1 MFTAIGAALA
11 FLGVALGAFAAH
23 GLKATLTPEM
33 LEIFQTGVRYH
44 LIHAVALFAL
54 GQGFD
59 RLTPRLATWAGW
71 LMVAGIAVFS
81 GTLYILAV
89 TGVRW
94 LGAITPLG
102 GTALLAGWV
111 LLAVSGW
118 IQKK

>member
-1 MFTAIGAALA
+1 MFAMIGAILG

-23 GLKATLTPEM
+23 GLKDSLSPEM
-33 LEIFQTGVRYH
+33 LVIFQTGVRYH

-54 GQGFD
+54 GLGID
-59 RLTPRLATWAGW
+59 RLTPRLGNWAGW
-71 LMVAGIAVFS
+71 LFVGGILVFS
-81 GTLYILAV
+81 GTLYLLAV

-111 LLAVSGW
+111 LLAISAYR
-118 IQKK
+118 QRR